1 MDDLAR
7 VRFDQ
12 SSSIVA
18 RRTSTI
24 GRVRMLGAGRWH
36 APLAGRPGARFIA
49 VRGRT
54 GVGKSTVAAN
64 LAIALAGLR
73 SRVVLIDLDLLHP
86 TQHELF
92 GIAAPVPGLKALL
105 DDQIETIE
113 QALQPTTVRNLYL
126 VSAEGAT
133 PETRTANIEQQHRL
147 LGQIWELD
155 ADVVIADVG
164 TNPADDFVDMFE
176 LGAMRLVVSAP
187 DPRSIRRAYNF
198 FKDQVIREVEHVTG
212 GTVEG
217 TLLMNALSRPNPS
230 PMNELLEIL
239 ATKPNVRAAMEQ
251 ALQAFGGRLVGNR
264 IHNADEADLM
274 HAATRLANDYLG
286 ISVPVLGALEASTQV
301 GNTRVSGRPLL
312 LGSGIDRNVRLFHSM
327 AEQLLMDSAEA
338 EAPRCVARPAGTPVR
353 LENTPSPLLPREPTS
368 GAAREDE
375 EALQQA
381 ERARLAA
388 VDGDPLPASLGSY
401 MRRHPRHPVD
411 WIAAYRP
418 DPAPDAQ
425 AATAGD
431 DGGKLPV
438 AARKETPVRIFEISL
453 SGASIE
459 TLPGLVVGERGTL
472 VFTQITGQP
481 RVQVTVMDARRPLGR
496 AGLRFEDAEDL
507 CARLDRL
514 AATRG
519 LR

>member
-1 MDDLAR
+1 MDELAR

-12 SSSIVA
+12 SSGIVA
-18 RRTSTI
+18 RRSSTI

-49 VRGRT
+49 VRGRS

-105 DDQIETIE
+105 DEQIETIE
-113 QALQPTTVRNLYL
+113 QALTPTAMRNLYL

-133 PETRTANIEQQHRL
+133 PETRTANVEQQHRL

-198 FKDQVIREVEHVTG
+198 FKDQVLREVEHVAG
-212 GTVEG
+212 GTPEG
-217 TLLMNALSRPNPS
+217 ALLLGALERENPRPMS
-230 PMNELLEIL
+230 ALLEIL
-239 ATKPNVRAAMEQ
+239 DTKPNVRYAMEQ

-264 IHNADEADLM
+264 VRNADEADLM
-274 HAATRLANDYLG
+274 HAASRLASDFLG
-286 ISVPVLGALEASTQV
+286 ISAPVLGVLESSMLV
-301 GNTRVSGRPLL
+301 GNTRVSGKPLL
-312 LGSGIDRNVRLFHSM
+312 LGAGIDRNVRLFHAM
-327 AEQLLMDSAEA
+327 AEQLLMDGTDA
-338 EAPRCVARPAGTPVR
+338 EAPRCVARPAGSPVR
-353 LENTPSPLLPREPTS
+353 IEITPSPLAPRDDA
-368 GAAREDE
+368 AARDDEDSPR
-375 EALQQA
+375 LA

-388 VDGDPLPASLGSY
+388 DGDPLPASLGSY
-401 MRRHPRHPVD
+401 LRRHPRFPVD
-411 WIAAYRP
+411 WMATFHVETG
-418 DPAPDAQ
+418 PAPFTPASDGETGAPPP
-425 AATAGD
+425 TAE
-431 DGGKLPV
+431 
-438 AARKETPVRIFEISL
+438 RETPVRIFEVSQ

-459 TLPGLVVGERGTL
+459 ALPGLLVGDRGTL
-472 VFTQITGQP
+472 VLHQIAGQP
-481 RVQVTVMDARRPLGR
+481 RLQVTVMDARRPLGR
-496 AGLRFEDAEDL
+496 AGLRFEGSEEL
-507 CARLDRL
+507 CARLALL
-514 AATRG
+514 ASGIR
-519 LR
+519 R